1 MSMYDD
7 KSLPDAALEAY
18 LKPGT
23 SVGEGMKAFTGLAHM
38 EGKYDP
44 ETIKKLADHFA
55 YLSTGLGG
63 SVVQMET
70 AASYAVP
77 MLRTADFDPDQILSM
92 IGGMQRAGILNSK
105 SGTWL
110 ERLATQSFPGTSLMS
125 KIAYEKHEKELK
137 AVGRHCHINRFY

>member
-1 MSMYDD
+1 M
-7 KSLPDAALEAY
+7 
-18 LKPGT
+18 
-23 SVGEGMKAFTGLAHM
+23 GEGMKAFTGLAHM